1 MVLNSAPGGST
12 DLVSGV
18 CVCGVHACVRAC
30 VRVCMRYLWHWLI
43 VVGNNDITY
52 DR

>member
-30 VRVCMRYLWHWLI
+30 VHALPMALVNS
-43 VVGNNDITY
+43 GGK
-52 DR
+52 